1 MKTFFKIFEWSGAVA
16 FLQSLLPSIKLK
28 ITIPLLFASGLLGM
42 VTDLMGVKIQTLAAI
57 CVALLAELVSGIYA
71 SIKRGEHIRSGKFG
85 RFVVKA
91 FVWLLSIFI
100 VNAFCKEFSQ
110 DATSLAAP
118 VMVWVRSA
126 FLMTCFLEYMISI
139 NENMESITGKKS
151 FFIKLFTDKIKGLIK
166 GSTDDLKQTTDNG
179 QQTTDNT
186 PVVPFS
192 KKLDT

>member
-1 MKTFFKIFEWSGAVA
+1 MKTFFKIFEWAGAVA

-28 ITIPLLFASGLLGM
+28 ITIPLLFMSSILGV

-100 VNAFCKEFSQ
+100 VNAFCKEFEV
-110 DATSLAAP
+110 DNGIADY
-118 VMVWVRSA
+118 VMTWVRSA

-166 GSTDDLKQTTDNG
+166 GGADDRPQSTDDNI
-179 QQTTDNT
+179 
-186 PVVPFS
+186 PVVPFT
-192 KKLDT
+192 KKLDQ